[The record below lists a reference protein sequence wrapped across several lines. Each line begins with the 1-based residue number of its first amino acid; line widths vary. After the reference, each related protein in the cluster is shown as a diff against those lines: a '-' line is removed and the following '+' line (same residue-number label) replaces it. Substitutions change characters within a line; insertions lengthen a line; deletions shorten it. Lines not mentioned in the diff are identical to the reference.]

1 MSRQPTQK
9 MVHLQLQNIFNFGKY
24 SQISKECIHRVHSY
38 MLSLEFINSYYNI
51 SHIPDILGVT
61 EY

>member
-1 MSRQPTQK
+1 MSRKPTQK
-9 MVHLQLQNIFNFGKY
+9 MVQLQLQNIFNFEKY
-24 SQISKECIHRVHSY
+24 SQISKQCCHRVHSY